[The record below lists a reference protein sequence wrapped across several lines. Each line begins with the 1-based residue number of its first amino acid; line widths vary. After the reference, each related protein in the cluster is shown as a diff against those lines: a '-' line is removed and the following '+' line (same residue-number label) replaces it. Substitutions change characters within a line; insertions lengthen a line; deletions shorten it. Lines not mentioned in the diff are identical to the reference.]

1 MLDLREASLMMV
13 GRSVQ
18 ETLCARLVLSSS
30 VISAPGEVQAA
41 AIPVQ
46 ETWTLRLSE
55 AGHPAQALIPSS
67 AMRTGLIRA
76 WTLNR
81 GAVQPAFLQTLSC
94 PSWHHDGGSL
104 RRELTASPLGSLG

>member
-18 ETLCARLVLSSS
+18 ETVCAGLVLSAS

-55 AGHPAQALIPSS
+55 AGHPAQALIPSRPV
-67 AMRTGLIRA
+67 RTGLIRA
-76 WTLNR
+76 
-81 GAVQPAFLQTLSC
+81 
-94 PSWHHDGGSL
+94 
-104 RRELTASPLGSLG
+104 

>member
-18 ETLCARLVLSSS
+18 ETLCARLVLSAS
-30 VISAPGEVQAA
+30 VISSPGEVQAA
-41 AIPVQ
+41 ALPVQ
-46 ETWTLRLSE
+46 ETWTLRISE
-55 AGHPAQALIPSS
+55 ARHPAQALIPSRP
-67 AMRTGLIRA
+67 MRTGLIRA

-104 RRELTASPLGSLG
+104 RRELAASPLGSLG

>member
-1 MLDLREASLMMV
+1 MMV

-18 ETLCARLVLSSS
+18 ETLWAGHVLSES
-30 VISAPGEVQAA
+30 VISSPGEVQAA
-41 AIPVQ
+41 ALPVQ
-46 ETWTLRLSE
+46 QTWTLKLSE

-81 GAVQPAFLQTLSC
+81 GAVQPAFLQRLSC
-94 PSWHHDGGSL
+94 PSRH
-104 RRELTASPLGSLG
+104 P